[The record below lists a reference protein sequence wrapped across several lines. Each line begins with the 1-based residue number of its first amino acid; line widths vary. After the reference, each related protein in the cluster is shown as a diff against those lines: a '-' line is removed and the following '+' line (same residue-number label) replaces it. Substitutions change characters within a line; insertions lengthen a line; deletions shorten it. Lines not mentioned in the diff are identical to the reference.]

1 MIVSISEAARLSGK
15 SRQTLYD
22 MRDKGILSMSTDAV
36 SGRSGIDMAELCR
49 VFPRIKPDSFGQ
61 HTVSQNRQHLT
72 TDSGQSGQ
80 AVLDAMQ
87 AHIQTL
93 QKLLDEKDARI
104 ALLEDLRDRRPSA
117 DPVVRTES
125 PSESA
130 PGHQPRKR
138 GLFDRLIDGIEA
150 AIK

>member
-22 MRDKGILSMSTDAV
+22 MRDRGILSMSTDTV
-36 SGRSGIDMAELCR
+36 SGRSGIDMSELCR

-61 HTVSQNRQHLT
+61 PSVSQNRQSLT
-72 TDSGQSGQ
+72 TDSGQAGQ

-87 AHIQTL
+87 AHIRTL
-93 QKLLDEKDARI
+93 EKLLDEKDARI
-104 ALLEDLRDRRPSA
+104 ALLEDMREKNTPQE
-117 DPVVRTES
+117 PITRTATVNVQE
-125 PSESA
+125 
-130 PGHQPRKR
+130 QPQKKR
-138 GLFDRLIDGIEA
+138 GLFDRLIDGLEA

>member
-22 MRDKGILSMSTDAV
+22 MRDKGILSMSTDDV
-36 SGRSGIDMAELCR
+36 SGRPGVDMAELCR

-61 HTVSQNRQHLT
+61 PSVSSNRHDLT
-72 TDSGQSGQ
+72 TDSGQVGQ
-80 AVLDAMQ
+80 VVFEAMQ

-93 QKLLDEKDARI
+93 QKLIDEKDARI
-104 ALLEDLRDRRPSA
+104 ALLEDLREQRPAPEPMSR
-117 DPVVRTES
+117 PELLTEK
-125 PSESA
+125 A
-130 PGHQPRKR
+130 PQKQKR
-138 GLFDRLIDGIEA
+138 GLLDRFLDGIEA